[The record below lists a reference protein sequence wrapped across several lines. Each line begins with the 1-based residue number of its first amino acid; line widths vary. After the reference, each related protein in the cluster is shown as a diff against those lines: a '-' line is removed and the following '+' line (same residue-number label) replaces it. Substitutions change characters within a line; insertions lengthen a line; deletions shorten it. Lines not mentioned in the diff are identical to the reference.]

1 MLELTTLVLGDF
13 EENCH
18 IVWHPKNHHALIFDP
33 GDDFPTI
40 DNFLQQKQLIPQAV
54 LLTHAHVDHIR
65 ALPPLLENYPIPL
78 WMHANEHVVYDSPD
92 NAVLPW
98 LPAVPNLPAYVTELP
113 QLPDFDFQLIPTPGH
128 TPGGCC
134 YYFPQEKFVIT
145 GDTLFAGA
153 VGRTDLPG
161 GNMQTLL
168 KSITDE
174 LMLLPEE
181 TTVYPG
187 HGPATTIGDEKHS
200 NPYL

>member
-18 IVWHPKNHHALIFDP
+18 IVWHPTTRNALIFDP
-33 GDDFPTI
+33 GDDFPAI
-40 DNFLQQKQLIPQAV
+40 DAMLQQQRLTPQAV
-54 LLTHAHVDHIR
+54 LLTHAHVDHIG
-65 ALPPLLENYPIPL
+65 ALPELLKAYPVPL
-78 WMHANEHVVYDSPD
+78 WMHPNEHVVYDSPD

-98 LPAVPNLPAYVTELP
+98 LPAIPNLPPYTNELP

-134 YYFPQEKFVIT
+134 YLFPAEKFVIT
-145 GDTLFAGA
+145 GDTLFWGSI
-153 VGRTDLPG
+153 GRTDLPG
-161 GNMQTLL
+161 GDTLTLL
-168 KSITDE
+168 KSINDQ

-187 HGPATTIGDEKHS
+187 HGPATTIGDEKHH